1 MSSEILDLSG
11 DWKFKEY
18 PLNARRMRD
27 LDADNWLSAK
37 VPSSIY
43 TNLIDAGII
52 DRTEIN
58 TNPEKF
64 VPFSDKPW
72 IYKKTFDAA
81 GQMLRSDRADL
92 VFEGLDTVTQIWLND
107 KLIGKTDNMFIEH
120 RFDVTGLLKPSDNIL
135 MVKFNPAA
143 EHAEKLMNRYGL
155 LSELYFGY
163 PCRAYIRKAQYQFGW
178 DFCPPLPGCGIWRNV
193 RLEGIAQAR
202 IEDLHVRTVDC
213 NDESA
218 DVKVELKIDPV
229 KKIPL
234 KCCLT
239 ISGHGTNITQQL
251 DLNDHPRQST
261 VIRIDNPALWW
272 PIGYG
277 EQNLYQL
284 KAQLTIDEKT
294 LDQVEKEFGL
304 RTIRLNRTKE
314 KHGESFRFD
323 INSKPFYAK
332 GANWIPVTLFPGSVT
347 HAEYENLLARALQA
361 NINMLRVWGGG
372 YYENDEFYAAC
383 DRLGIMVW
391 QDFMFA
397 CAYYPDRKWFLD
409 IITKEAAAVIKRL
422 RNHPSLALW
431 CGNSEIDF
439 QHSSGRFGKGK
450 KFYGKPIFHKLLG
463 DLLSELDPD
472 RDYIPSMPLG
482 PAKTPNEPNT
492 GTFHQWHVWGR
503 GAPTRDYITSAK
515 NIPRFV
521 TEFGLQAVPD
531 VNTIKTFCPEDQLR
545 IASPAIEKHNY
556 YLDGNPKLARY
567 IAEVFP
573 NPENLDQ
580 LSYLS
585 QLTQARAAKKYVEH
599 LRAHN
604 HINHGVLFWY
614 FRDCCPAVT
623 FSAIDHKNNPKALYY
638 YTRRFFAPVL
648 VTLICEPQ
656 KPKSSIQ
663 PAFKASAAVVINDSL
678 NPLTATLA
686 CRLIDMHS
694 RVIDQATFP
703 VALGPFSNSRPF
715 KLPKAILQPEYPD
728 RCVLRIALEDQDSLI
743 AENHFLYL
751 PDKYTDFPHVSINRK
766 LEHIKDGR
774 WKLSLQSDAFVK
786 DLQIVTRQG
795 AELSDN
801 FIDLLPEQNCEI
813 IIDFKDKCAC
823 PENTVQFRSV
833 SREM

>member
-1 MSSEILDLSG
+1 MPREILDLSG

-27 LDADNWLSAK
+27 LDADNWLPAK

-43 TNLIDAGII
+43 TNLTDAGLI

-58 TNPEKF
+58 TNPERF
-64 VPFSDKPW
+64 VGISDKPW

-81 GQMLRSDRADL
+81 EQMLECDRADL

-120 RFDVTGLLKPSDNIL
+120 RFDVTSLLKSSDNIL

-178 DFCPPLPGCGIWRNV
+178 DFCPPLPGCGIWRHV
-193 RLEGIAQAR
+193 RLEGIKQAR

-213 NDESA
+213 NDKFA
-218 DVKVELKIDPV
+218 DVKVALEIDTV
-229 KKIPL
+229 KKTPL
-234 KCCLT
+234 KCSLT

-251 DLNDHPRQST
+251 DLYHHRRQST

-272 PIGYG
+272 PRGYG
-277 EQNLYQL
+277 RQNLYQL

-294 LDQVEKEFGL
+294 VDQAEKKFGL
-304 RTIRLNRTKE
+304 RTIRLNRTKD
-314 KHGESFRFD
+314 KHGETFQFE
-323 INSKPFYAK
+323 INSKPLYAK
-332 GANWIPVTLFPGSVT
+332 GANWIPTTLFPGSVT
-347 HAEYENLLARALQA
+347 HADYENLLARTTRA

-372 YYENDEFYAAC
+372 YYEDDEFYDLC

-397 CAYYPDRKWFLD
+397 CAYYPDRKWFLE
-409 IITKEAAAVIKRL
+409 IITNEAAAVIKRL
-422 RNHPSLALW
+422 RNHPCLALW
-431 CGNSEIDF
+431 CGNNEIDWL
-439 QHSSGRFGKGK
+439 HSFGHFGKGK
-450 KFYGKPIFHKLLG
+450 KFYGKSIFHKLLG
-463 DLLSELDPD
+463 NLLSELDPD
-472 RDYIPSMPLG
+472 RDYIPSTPLG
-482 PAKTPNEPNT
+482 PAKTPNEPDT
-492 GTFHQWHVWGR
+492 GTFHQWYVWSKH
-503 GAPTRDYITSAK
+503 APTRDYITSPK
-515 NIPRFV
+515 KIPRFV
-521 TEFGLQAVPD
+521 TEFGLQAMPE

-545 IASPAIEKHNY
+545 IASQAIEKHNY
-556 YLDGNPKLARY
+556 QLDGNPRLTRYLA
-567 IAEVFP
+567 ELFP

-585 QLTQARAAKKYVEH
+585 QLTQARAVKKYVEH

-604 HINHGVLFWY
+604 HINHGVLFWQLK
-614 FRDCCPAVT
+614 DCCPAIT
-623 FSAIDHKNNPKALYY
+623 WSAIDHKNSPKALYY
-638 YTRRFFAPVL
+638 YARRFFAPVL

-656 KPKSSIQ
+656 KPGSAIL
-663 PAFKASAAVVINDSL
+663 PAFNASAAAVINDSSS
-678 NPLTATLA
+678 PLTATLS

-703 VALGPFSNSRPF
+703 VALGPFSTSRPF
-715 KLPKAILQPEYPD
+715 KLPKAILQPEHPD
-728 RCVLRIALEDQDSLI
+728 RCVMSIALEDQDSMI
-743 AENHFLYL
+743 AENYFLYL
-751 PDKYTDFPHVSINRK
+751 PDKYIDLPHVNITRQ
-766 LEHIKDGR
+766 LTHVKDNQ
-774 WKLSLQSDAFVK
+774 WKLTLQSNAFVK
-786 DLQIVTRQG
+786 DLQIVTRQN

-801 FIDLLPEQNCEI
+801 FMDLLARRNYEI
-813 IIDFKDKCAC
+813 IVDFKDKCTS
-823 PENTVQFRSV
+823 PENAVQLRSV
-833 SREM
+833 SRDL